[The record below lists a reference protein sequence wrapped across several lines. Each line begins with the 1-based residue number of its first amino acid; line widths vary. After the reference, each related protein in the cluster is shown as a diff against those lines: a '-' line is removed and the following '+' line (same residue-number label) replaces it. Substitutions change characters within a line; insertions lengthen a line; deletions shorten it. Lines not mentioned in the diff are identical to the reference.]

1 MARLVRGNALAA
13 PPEYLVDPDIGGKD
27 PRLDRPHPT
36 DEELLARLPVE
47 RDAFSEFYRRHA
59 QRVLGFAAR
68 RLGDPEE
75 VADAVAMI
83 FVAVAESAAGFQ
95 PDRGR
100 AVSWLYGLAANV
112 VAEQRRRGAREA
124 RALARLSGRALVE
137 PDDYADLERAID
149 AAAQAR
155 GLYEAMDTLPGGER
169 AVLELVALEQ
179 FTIREVAVTLG
190 IRPGTARVRLARARR
205 RLRERLG
212 QPRSSAL
219 VRLGSS
225 LGPAPSK
232 PTTDSEEIP
241 L

>member
-1 MARLVRGNALAA
+1 M
-13 PPEYLVDPDIGGKD
+13 EQ
-27 PRLDRPHPT
+27 PHRT

-59 QRVLGFAAR
+59 QRILGFAAR

-83 FVAVAESAAGFQ
+83 FVAVVESAAGFR
-95 PDRGR
+95 PERGR
-100 AVSWLYGLAANV
+100 AVSWLYGVAANV
-112 VAEQRRRGAREA
+112 VAEQRRRSAQEA

-155 GLYEAMDTLPGGER
+155 ELYEAMGTLPGGER

-179 FTIREVAVTLG
+179 LTIG
-190 IRPGTARVRLARARR
+190 
-205 RLRERLG
+205 
-212 QPRSSAL
+212 
-219 VRLGSS
+219 
-225 LGPAPSK
+225 
-232 PTTDSEEIP
+232 
-241 L
+241 